1 MTASLIVSALC
12 LLLVGTLVGV
22 RAVRAARE
30 RHWLGGT
37 IRGLVALLLLALAAL
52 AATLTVG
59 LHGYRAL
66 SFEEVA
72 ATVRTE
78 PVAPQRFRAT
88 ITLPDH
94 RLAMYELAGDAF
106 YMDAHI
112 LKWHPWA
119 NLLGLHTVYELDRV
133 AGRYNAVADER
144 TQPHTAYELG
154 LSKPVD
160 LYSIARR
167 RLLGPLVDA
176 EYGSATF
183 VAATRPTT
191 FEVRLSRRSDPVLLL
206 KLIQSLF
213 KALHSEGTPGQLA
226 AGLGLGS
233 ILGLTPLW
241 NLHNAVVLALI
252 IVLNVS
258 FAGAMLGWAL
268 FVPVGFLLDPAFDWI
283 GRTLLLDTPALRPLW
298 TALYNAPV
306 VPLTSFNNTIV
317 LGSLVVAAALW
328 VPLFFASRWGV
339 VRYRATVAERVKR
352 SALYRSV
359 VASKL
364 YNLYRLFRPES

>member
-88 ITLPDH
+88 IVLPDQ

-106 YMDAHI
+106 YVDAHI

-119 NLLGLHTVYELDRV
+119 NLVGLHTAYELDRV
-133 AGRYNAVADER
+133 AGRYNSVSDER
-144 TQPHTAYELG
+144 ARPHTVYS
-154 LSKPVD
+154 LSQERVVD
-160 LYSIARR
+160 VFFLARR
-167 RLLGPLVDA
+167 FRLFGPLVDA
-176 EYGSATF
+176 QYGSAAF
-183 VAATRPTT
+183 VAGTKPAEY
-191 FEVRLSRRSDPVLLL
+191 EVRVSTTGLL
-206 KLIQSLF
+206 
-213 KALHSEGTPGQLA
+213 
-226 AGLGLGS
+226 
-233 ILGLTPLW
+233 
-241 NLHNAVVLALI
+241 
-252 IVLNVS
+252 
-258 FAGAMLGWAL
+258 M
-268 FVPVGFLLDPAFDWI
+268 
-283 GRTLLLDTPALRPLW
+283 R
-298 TALYNAPV
+298 PV
-306 VPLTSFNNTIV
+306 V
-317 LGSLVVAAALW
+317 
-328 VPLFFASRWGV
+328 R
-339 VRYRATVAERVKR
+339 
-352 SALYRSV
+352 
-359 VASKL
+359 
-364 YNLYRLFRPES
+364 